1 MKHFFR
7 FLCVMAMLC
16 YSMSGL
22 GETIS
27 MRVGDSFTIVEP
39 EYAVYSNLETY
50 WNQYNWSGIDATYF
64 DVEYSESHTISY
76 SRGNNVAKLT
86 LKVPFQG
93 TMTITCT
100 ASGTNRSKT
109 YTHTISC
116 APVDVMLYPTVMT
129 LDMGQSQT
137 LQWQFNPSNT
147 QYGATVMFSSSD
159 ISIADVDFNG
169 KITARGAGTTTIT
182 ATTNYFTTATCQV
195 TVNPMLATSINLN
208 QSAMNLTVG
217 SSQKLTATVL
227 PAGTSDK
234 SVTWTSSDESIA
246 TVDANGN
253 VTGITTGLATITA
266 TTNDGSNLSASCA
279 VTVSGITANAIRLDK
294 TELEMSAG
302 QSYKLTATVLPAG
315 AQQRVT
321 WSSSDPS
328 VARVVGGTV
337 YAQAMGECLITAR
350 TLDGTNL
357 TADCLIMVYP
367 EGEVPTPTGLTG
379 DMNGD
384 GKISIADVT
393 ALIDYLLSGNS
404 SNNSGSNEGD
414 LDGLIW

>member
-1 MKHFFR
+1 M
-7 FLCVMAMLC
+7 
-16 YSMSGL
+16 
-22 GETIS
+22 
-27 MRVGDSFTIVEP
+27 
-39 EYAVYSNLETY
+39 
-50 WNQYNWSGIDATYF
+50 
-64 DVEYSESHTISY
+64 
-76 SRGNNVAKLT
+76 
-86 LKVPFQG
+86 
-93 TMTITCT
+93 ITCT
-100 ASGTNRSKT
+100 YYYYYQGNKIYNTIT
-109 YTHTISC
+109 YVVVCNKVGIT
-116 APVDVMLYPTVMT
+116 VYPTSILM
-129 LDMGQSQT
+129 DINDSQT
-137 LQWQFNPSNT
+137 LQWQFSPAQSNPAPQASFTSSNPSV
-147 QYGATVMFSSSD
+147 ATVD
-159 ISIADVDFNG
+159 LYG
-169 KITARGAGTTTIT
+169 KVTAVSAGSATIT
-182 ATTNYFTTATCQV
+182 ASTNYWTSATCQV
-195 TVNPMLATSINLN
+195 TVNPMLATSISLN

-253 VTGITTGLATITA
+253 VTGITTGLATITV

-404 SNNSGSNEGD
+404 SNNSGSNEGA